1 MTKSITRKPIGRLLG
16 GMAGLALMAGVT
28 ATAATA
34 VELGDDGL
42 HKQPWFSLTFKDM
55 AEDLESATADGK
67 RLAIIFEQRGCT
79 YCKKVHEEVFSD
91 PEVRDFITANYHM
104 VQYDL
109 HGGAEVTDLDGEVL
123 TEKQAARKWGVV
135 FTPTVLFLSE
145 DPEDGENTAQ
155 AAVSVMPGAF
165 GKYTTLHMYEWVVA
179 KGYDGDE
186 HFQNYHA
193 RRLKEDGLI
202 GQSLE

>member
-1 MTKSITRKPIGRLLG
+1 MTKPIAGAPIGWLVG
-16 GMAGLALMAGVT
+16 GLAGLAILAGVV

-55 AEDLESATADGK
+55 AEDIEAAHADGK
-67 RLAIIFEQRGCT
+67 RLAIIFEQRGCI

-91 PEVRDFITANYHM
+91 PEVRDFITENYHM

-145 DPEDGENTAQ
+145 DPKDGDNTAQ

-179 KGYDGDE
+179 KGYESDE

-193 RRLKEDGLI
+193 RRLREDGLI